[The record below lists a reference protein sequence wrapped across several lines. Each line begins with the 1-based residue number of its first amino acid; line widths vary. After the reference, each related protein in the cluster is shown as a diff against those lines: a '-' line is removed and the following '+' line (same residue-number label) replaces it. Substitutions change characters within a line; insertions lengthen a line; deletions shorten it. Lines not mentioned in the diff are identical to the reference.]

1 MVNAQLQNSSTTEV
15 LALLARQRSAAT
27 YSGSMLPTL
36 QDRLALLE
44 QDMLLELRLPGSDSA
59 YLLFQRG
66 WIVYAQWQQTLGA
79 AALGPIHAL
88 APLASLR
95 AIPLASA
102 AATLAFAVVGGS
114 LIDTSV
120 LGAGA
125 ATPHD
130 IQAQLTRLRT
140 WHFSGVLTHSTGTH
154 STGADNTGTPAGSTV
169 NVWQIVQGRLAAQ
182 SELSHDGSLAPLLL
196 AWDEHPL
203 PRLNTPTALPP
214 PLPEPQ
220 PEPPASALRTPAAP
234 GLPGDAEI
242 WKLFQ
247 SVTQAQL
254 GAAAARLIRLMHDK
268 HGTEHGEQLLE
279 ALGRQIDRIANKK
292 LGQQFRVQLAT
303 PIPSLSALREPL

>member
-1 MVNAQLQNSSTTEV
+1 VTARTPSATITTV
-15 LALLARQRSAAT
+15 LDLLARQRSAAT

-66 WIVYAQWQQTLGA
+66 WIVYAQWQQTVGA
-79 AALGPIHAL
+79 AALDPIHAL

-114 LIDTSV
+114 LIDPSV
-120 LGAGA
+120 LGVGA
-125 ATPHD
+125 AAPHD
-130 IQAQLTRLRT
+130 LQAQLTRLRT

-154 STGADNTGTPAGSTV
+154 STGTHGTGAPAGSTV

-182 SELSHDGSLAPLLL
+182 SELSHDGSPFPLLL
-196 AWDEHPL
+196 AWDDRLL
-203 PRLNTPTALPP
+203 PRLNAPAALPP
-214 PLPEPQ
+214 PLPEALPQ
-220 PEPPASALRTPAAP
+220 PPASALRTPAAP
-234 GLPGDAEI
+234 GLPGDTEI
-242 WKLFQ
+242 WTLFQ

-292 LGQQFRVQLAT
+292 VGQQFRIQLAT
-303 PIPSLSALREPL
+303 PIPSLTIPREPT